1 MQVIWKLVGEKEM
14 VPVQVRAGITD
25 YTFTACLDVLKGSL
39 NVGDTVITGMA
50 IPNRAST
57 GQFGPGQ
64 PGRGG
69 MGMGPGM
76 GGGGGGGGGRGR

>member
-1 MQVIWKLVGEKEM
+1 MEPVLV
-14 VPVQVRAGITD
+14 RTGITD
-25 YTFTACLDVLKGSL
+25 YTYTACLDVLKGTL
-39 NVGDTVITGMA
+39 NKGDQVITGMA

-69 MGMGPGM
+69 PGGM
-76 GGGGGGGGGRGR
+76 GGIPGGGRGR